1 VDGEVSPRRHLGLDL
16 GGTNVKL
23 AVLEADGAGPA
34 RVAWTGSAATRAE
47 EGPQAVIARLAD
59 LGAEAMRAHGPIDTV
74 GLGVPGLFDEELGV
88 IMLFPNLPGPWS
100 GTPIRDPLALALGRP
115 VALVNDVRAF
125 TLAEGRMGAARGCRT
140 VVCLALGTGVGG
152 GVIVDGRLHLG
163 VGGTAGE
170 IGHQTVL
177 PEGPLCGNRGCVEA
191 VASARAIGEMGGRA
205 TVDAVVAAALG
216 GDARAREAVE
226 RAAAWIGIAVAN
238 AIVLLNP
245 ERVVIGG
252 GIAQSGDAFLDPIR
266 AEVRRRVHLARADRI
281 EIVPGELGAAAG
293 AIGAALR
300 GAEAA
305 VSP

>member
-1 VDGEVSPRRHLGLDL
+1 
-16 GGTNVKL
+16 
-23 AVLEADGAGPA
+23 
-34 RVAWTGSAATRAE
+34 
-47 EGPQAVIARLAD
+47 
-59 LGAEAMRAHGPIDTV
+59 
-74 GLGVPGLFDEELGV
+74 
-88 IMLFPNLPGPWS
+88 
-100 GTPIRDPLALALGRP
+100 
-115 VALVNDVRAF
+115 
-125 TLAEGRMGAARGCRT
+125 MGAARGCRT

-177 PEGPLCGNRGCVEA
+177 PEGPLCGCGNRGCVEA
-191 VASARAIGEMGGRA
+191 VASARAICEMGGRA